1 MNRAVFLDKDGTLI
15 EDVPYNVDPDRIRLC
30 DGAIEGLRSLH
41 AAGYK
46 LIVISNQSGV
56 ARGFFPEAAL
66 VEVDRRL
73 RELLDVPL
81 SGFYYCPHHP
91 NGTVTEFAI
100 ECDCR
105 KPKAG
110 MLLQAAQDHEIDLAR
125 SWFIGDILNDVEAGR
140 SAGCRTI
147 LIDNGNETEWILT
160 RSRLPDHVV
169 ANLMEAAGVIG
180 AIDGRVGGS
189 PPVEARDLASLR
201 DSRDRRGINP

>member
-1 MNRAVFLDKDGTLI
+1 MKQRAVFLDKDGTLI
-15 EDVPYNVDPDRIRLC
+15 EDVPYNVDPDRIQLGN
-30 DGAIEGLRSLH
+30 GAIEALRSLH

-56 ARGFFPEAAL
+56 ARGYFAETAL
-66 VEVDRRL
+66 VNVDRRL
-73 RELLDVPL
+73 RELLGVPL

-110 MLLQAAQDHEIDLAR
+110 MLKRAAQDHDIDLAR

-140 SAGCRTI
+140 TAGCRTI
-147 LIDNGNETEWILT
+147 LIDNGNETEWILE
-160 RSRLPDHVV
+160 RSRLPNHIVENLTQAARIV
-169 ANLMEAAGVIG
+169 A
-180 AIDGRVGGS
+180 AIDQ
-189 PPVEARDLASLR
+189 PTQTPIALA
-201 DSRDRRGINP
+201 I